1 MIPWIVSRRKKT
13 QSSKIDDD
21 VQNKSDFIFEIISN
35 VLIEKFLDLLAK
47 VKQNNTQWFHKWHIF
62 SARNSCG
69 TWERD
74 RTKNMTWN
82 RQSFHTDI
90 QDRHFSIYKKTL
102 FNDILRYLCGFFFLL
117 LYCSKAWD
125 NKSVELRGVVG
136 GTFYLCKLIQLRICR
151 CIVITRRHML
161 TDRCWLDA
169 VFKVIV
175 VHLLEYMW
183 TVCEWSLFFFK
194 TENVS
199 TGSNDDVNIT

>member
-47 VKQNNTQWFHKWHIF
+47 VKQNNTQWFHEWHIF

-90 QDRHFSIYKKTL
+90 QDRHFSIYVKTL
-102 FNDILRYLCGFFFLL
+102 FNDILRYLCGFFSCCCTVQKPGIISQLN
-117 LYCSKAWD
+117 C
-125 NKSVELRGVVG
+125 VELSGEHFIYVNWFSCASAAVSWSREDICWRIGV
-136 GTFYLCKLIQLRICR
+136 
-151 CIVITRRHML
+151 
-161 TDRCWLDA
+161 D
-169 VFKVIV
+169 
-175 VHLLEYMW
+175 
-183 TVCEWSLFFFK
+183 
-194 TENVS
+194 
-199 TGSNDDVNIT
+199 